1 MAFVIILV
9 ERIFDADKRV
19 SINQFQ
25 VICKKLI
32 PIPLLFGE
40 QSPITFVIP
49 VIVAIGSHI
58 DLNTSFTIVSGLMN
72 YVSHIENDPLPEEL
86 KDVACAYV
94 HHMDTDEPIHYTAQP
109 EFNLDAMAILDAGIR
124 SSDSGKIELV
134 NNLHWQI
141 G

>member
-1 MAFVIILV
+1 MQRNDFLV
-9 ERIFDADKRV
+9 
-19 SINQFQ
+19 
-25 VICKKLI
+25 LG
-32 PIPLLFGE
+32 L
-40 QSPITFVIP
+40 
-49 VIVAIGSHI
+49 H
-58 DLNTSFTIVSGLMN
+58 SG
-72 YVSHIENDPLPEEL
+72 EL

>member
-32 PIPLLFGE
+32 PIPFLFGE

-58 DLNTSFTIVSGLMN
+58 DLNTGFTIVSGLMN
-72 YVSHIENDPLPEEL
+72 YVSHKFKQLFVRMFE
-86 KDVACAYV
+86 
-94 HHMDTDEPIHYTAQP
+94 
-109 EFNLDAMAILDAGIR
+109 
-124 SSDSGKIELV
+124 DSGRDSVEEPVSFRHAPFFKLFRKQMV
-134 NNLHWQI
+134 HVPRCA
-141 G
+141 